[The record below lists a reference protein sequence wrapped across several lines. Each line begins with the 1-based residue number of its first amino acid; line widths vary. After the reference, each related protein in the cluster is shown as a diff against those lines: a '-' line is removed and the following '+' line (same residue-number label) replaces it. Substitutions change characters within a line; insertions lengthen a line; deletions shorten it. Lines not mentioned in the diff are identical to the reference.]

1 VYWSRGTDARATTAL
16 LDVAHDGKRLRTI
29 LLRIAERTDLNGE
42 EREALAEAAELICAD
57 AEPELVVPAD
67 PLNATAVLFT
77 DGAARGNPG
86 PAGIGAVLKRTDG
99 DTISEISDYIG
110 ETTNNVAEYRALI
123 AGVDRALTCGVRE
136 IEVRADSELL
146 IKQLQGQYQV
156 RNAKLKP
163 LYHRAL
169 ELLARFSKFRLVHV
183 RREFNSE
190 ADRLANHGIDRA
202 RRELTRP

>member
-1 VYWSRGTDARATTAL
+1 MPVRTTAL

-29 LLRIAERTDLNGE
+29 LLRIAERSDLNGE
-42 EREALAEAAELICAD
+42 EREALAEAAELICPDAD
-57 AEPELVVPAD
+57 PGPVVPPD

-86 PAGIGAVLKRTDG
+86 PAGIGAVLKRIDG
-99 DTISEISDYIG
+99 DTISEVSDYIG

-123 AGVDRALTCGVRE
+123 AGVDRALACGVRE
-136 IEVRADSELL
+136 LEVRADSELL
-146 IKQLQGQYQV
+146 IKQLLGQYQV

-163 LYHRAL
+163 LYHRAI
-169 ELLARFSKFRLVHV
+169 ELLARLSKYRLVHV
-183 RREFNSE
+183 RREFNAE

-202 RRELTRP
+202 RRELSRP

>member
-1 VYWSRGTDARATTAL
+1 MARATFSQ

-29 LLRIAERTDLNGE
+29 LLRIAERSDLNVE
-42 EREALAEAAELICAD
+42 EREALTAAAGLICAD
-57 AEPELVVPAD
+57 GDSDSAVAPD
-67 PLNATAVLFT
+67 PLNACAVLFT

-86 PAGIGAVLKRTDG
+86 PAGIGAVLKRNDG

-123 AGVDRALTCGVRE
+123 AGVDRAFACGVRE
-136 IEVRADSELL
+136 LEVRADSELL

-169 ELLARFSKFRLVHV
+169 ELLARFSRVRLVHV

-202 RRELTRP
+202 RRELSRP